1 MRVSRRH
8 FASLALWGA
17 GSLLAL
23 KPTRARARIEIPI
36 EKMRVAVGNVPSFA
50 YAGFYVGLDR
60 GYFAAR
66 GLDVELV
73 ITRGGDAAFQVAGDT
88 LQFAGGSPDSAFF
101 NGLKRGLPLMPI
113 GSLAVNPADRSSN
126 ILMVRKDLFDAGT
139 VTKVADLKRRK
150 VANLV
155 PGGITEYL
163 LALHLRAGGLGVDDV
178 DMVAPLGFPQMVDAL
193 TTKAVDAALLAEPFA
208 TMAIRNGVAAVLE
221 DKGDLSEQILWIQTN
236 RDFAREHPNVV
247 TNFLIG
253 FLEAARDITRET
265 FRGPKILEIIEKY
278 TKVPADIIAQ
288 AIPPVIPPNG
298 ELNLKS
304 IMAQQDY
311 QMSRGKLTYK
321 EPIPTADFVNT
332 SYLDR
337 ALDYLGRYPT

>member
-1 MRVSRRH
+1 M
-8 FASLALWGA
+8 
-17 GSLLAL
+17 LAL
-23 KPTRARARIEIPI
+23 KPTCVGARTEIPI
-36 EKMRVAVGNVPSFA
+36 EKMRVAVGNVPSFV

-66 GLDVELV
+66 GLDVEL
-73 ITRGGDAAFQVAGDT
+73 ITTRGGDAAFQVAGDT
-88 LQFAGGSPDSAFF
+88 LQFGGGSPDSAFF

-113 GSLAVNPADRSSN
+113 SSLAVNPADRSSN
-126 ILMVRKDLFDAGT
+126 ILMVRKDLFDAGA
-139 VTKVADLKRRK
+139 VTKVADLKSRK

-178 DMVAPLGFPQMVDAL
+178 DMVTPLGFPQMVDAL

-208 TMAIRNGVAAVLE
+208 TMAIKKGVAAILE
-221 DKGDLSEQILWIQTN
+221 DKGDLNEQILWIQTN
-236 RDFAREHPNVV
+236 RDFASEHPNVIV
-247 TNFLIG
+247 NFLIG

-265 FRGPKILEIIEKY
+265 FRGPKILEIVEKY

-298 ELNLKS
+298 ELNLRS

-311 QMSRGKLTYK
+311 QMRRGKLTYK
-321 EPIPTADFVNT
+321 DLIPTANFVNT

-337 ALDYLGRYPT
+337 AIDYLGRYPG